1 MIWLTLKKK
10 SNAYIYGIILY
21 IYIYNNFLIIWGI
34 YTNICCEERVD
45 ALVCVMY
52 QPITLHLTNI
62 TETL

>member
-1 MIWLTLKKK
+1 MVDIKKK
-10 SNAYIYGIILY
+10 VMLIFMELFY

>member
-1 MIWLTLKKK
+1 MVDIKKK
-10 SNAYIYGIILY
+10 VMLIFMELFYIY